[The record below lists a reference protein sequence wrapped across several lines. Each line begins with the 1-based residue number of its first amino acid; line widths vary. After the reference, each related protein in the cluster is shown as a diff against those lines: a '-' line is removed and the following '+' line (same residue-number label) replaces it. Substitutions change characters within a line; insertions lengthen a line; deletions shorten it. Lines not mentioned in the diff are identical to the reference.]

1 MIEKNLEY
9 IYNLDYLILVPS
21 VDIELFDG
29 FSNTF
34 KNVLLFQN
42 NYEDIE
48 FFKKFIKKN
57 NVKRLIFVDYI
68 LEYDYFINLNIKKDF
83 IFTKSLG
90 SLSDSP
96 IFLTF
101 NKII

>member
-48 FFKKFIKKN
+48 FFKKFIKK
-57 NVKRLIFVDYI
+57 K
-68 LEYDYFINLNIKKDF
+68 
-83 IFTKSLG
+83 
-90 SLSDSP
+90 
-96 IFLTF
+96 
-101 NKII
+101 

>member
-68 LEYDYFINLNIKKDF
+68 LEYDYFINLNTKNLF
-83 IFTKSLG
+83 ISTAFLG
-90 SLSDSP
+90 HSS
-96 IFLTF
+96 
-101 NKII
+101 